1 MRHIFTGGAWLVLR
15 LLPLWLLAVGRLPQM
30 LRLVILVLL
39 TAQICLAAGPARRFW
54 LWVSVASGAGL
65 LVWAAAGLCPDTEIW
80 LPVTA
85 ALAVLRITMKAENR
99 IARCC
104 ARNKRIENSFIKNGK
119 KR

>member
-1 MRHIFTGGAWLVLR
+1 MRRIFAGGAWLTFR
-15 LLPLWLLAVGRLPQM
+15 LLPLWLLTVGRLPPA
-30 LRLVILVLL
+30 LRLGILFLL
-39 TAQICLAAGPARRFW
+39 TVQICLAAGPARRFW

-85 ALAVLRITMKAENR
+85 ALAVLRAGMKAENG
-99 IARCC
+99 ILRCC
-104 ARNKRIENSFIKNGK
+104 DRNKTTENSFIKNGK